1 MNIKNVF
8 KSLAFAMLM
17 PAMLFTTSCG
27 NEDEAIIGGGD
38 AKLSKTIPVT
48 VNVTRQSDKA
58 ATRAEYDGI
67 TKKLGFSTGDKL
79 FVNGYTDDVSFVG
92 ILTWVS
98 GSKFTG
104 DLDIYGTYSGTV
116 EEMFTEASDGS
127 HNIFAILLPNGYETY
142 GFLSIVDEGVN
153 RNVLTSYPKAVA
165 PDLATAVEQFSL
177 EYADTYSDGFALAP
191 HNAIVYCSYKS
202 ASTIAEGTACK
213 PYLHNDFW
221 GDYGDDVEIQ
231 FGKRDIVNFAIAI
244 YADPGF
250 SDWIIKDYSSI
261 IPDINL
267 GTKAIPGGHIYNVK
281 NYTLSSLTVTDPNSF
296 VDGNPKTIYYVEGE
310 TWREAIENH
319 PIENRGWIFY
329 FNDINYYPTFTGYT
343 DEGTVW
349 DEDDG
354 DWPLDNTV
362 IDGSHSY
369 SFC

>member
-27 NEDEAIIGGGD
+27 NEDEVIIGGG

-79 FVNGYTDDVSFVG
+79 FVSGYTDDVSFVG

-116 EEMFTEASDGS
+116 EEMFTEASDGAHYIS
-127 HNIFAILLPNGYETY
+127 AFLLPNGYETY
-142 GFLSIVDEGVN
+142 GFLSIKGEGAN
-153 RNVLTSYPKAVA
+153 RYVSTSHSKAVA
-165 PDLATAVEQFSL
+165 TDLATAVEQFS
-177 EYADTYSDGFALAP
+177 EEAGTYSDGFALVP

-213 PYLHNDFW
+213 PYLYNAMW
-221 GDYGDDVEIQ
+221 GNYGGDVEIQ

-244 YADPGF
+244 YPDLGMD
-250 SDWIIKDYSSI
+250 DWIIKDNISI

-267 GTKAIPGGHIYNVK
+267 GKKSIYAGKIFNVK
-281 NYTLSSLTVTDPNSF
+281 NYTLSSLTVTDEKGF
-296 VDGNPKTIYYVEGE
+296 IDGTPRTIYYVEGE
-310 TWREAIENH
+310 TWAEAISNH
-319 PIENRGWIFY
+319 PIENRGWYIDDDGF
-329 FNDINYYPTFTGYT
+329 PTFMGVSEGVSVK
-343 DEGTVW
+343 DENNNW
-349 DEDDG
+349 LNEDD
-354 DWPLDNTV
+354 P
-362 IDGSHSY
+362 IDATYACH
-369 SFC
+369 FDEE